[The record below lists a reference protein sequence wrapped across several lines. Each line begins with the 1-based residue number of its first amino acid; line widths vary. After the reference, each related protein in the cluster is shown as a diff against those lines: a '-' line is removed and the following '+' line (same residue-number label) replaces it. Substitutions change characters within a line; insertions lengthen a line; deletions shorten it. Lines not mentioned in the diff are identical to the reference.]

1 MLDEWVD
8 EFEKLRLAGAI
19 VLLKWDGERVRHP
32 YTVVVTRRDTDFAF
46 RRDTDDL
53 QRAIAEAVSAY
64 GAAHAGAP
72 DSRS

>member
-19 VLLKWDGERVRHP
+19 VLLKWDGQRSANP
-32 YTVVVTRRDTDFAF
+32 CTVVVTRHDTDFIF

-53 QRAIAEAVSAY
+53 QTAIGEAVSAY
-64 GAAHAGAP
+64 WAAHA
-72 DSRS
+72 